1 MGVKKSAVAM
11 TAWPPLIRTA
21 AASSPLSRPT
31 SRFSSSNPGRPP
43 RSSSS
48 SLAGTLHAQPPPAAN
63 WVSLTIGPPG
73 QSRALPFLQG
83 LGLGTGGVP
92 RLVTGAVFKTVV
104 AEQLGQA
111 GSIPVRLRQ
120 NSGGASEPRK
130 VRVNDPRR
138 SLPSVDRVLAEPP
151 LVRAIEAL
159 GRNFVTNRVR
169 AALEESRARAAAPSS
184 ALHDAS
190 AASLAAA
197 VAGALPSAP
206 TSLRE
211 VINATGIV
219 VHTNL
224 GRAPL
229 SEAARAALV
238 QAAGAT
244 DVELDLATG
253 RRSPRGQAAIDALA
267 AAAGAG
273 AHVVNNGA
281 AAIVLACHVL
291 APAGNIVLSRGEMV
305 EIGDGFRIPE
315 LIAATGVEIREV
327 GTTNR
332 THLRDYT
339 NAIDART
346 GFVLKVHPSNF
357 LVEGF
362 AGGVG
367 IDALAREA
375 GVARLAGRGSGLLRP
390 HPLRPDE
397 PDARTALREGASLVI
412 ASGDKLLGGPQA
424 GLLLGEPELI
434 HRLRRHPLARALR
447 VDKLTLA
454 ALEATLLGPP
464 PPVVAA
470 LARTREELRGRAR
483 RIAEATGGRVVD
495 TEAAVGGGGGP
506 GVSLP
511 SAAVALPEKHA
522 AALRAQR
529 PAVMGRVRDGQVLLD
544 LIAVDPRED
553 AALISALHLVLAEG
567 GA

>member
-1 MGVKKSAVAM
+1 M
-11 TAWPPLIRTA
+11 
-21 AASSPLSRPT
+21 
-31 SRFSSSNPGRPP
+31 
-43 RSSSS
+43 
-48 SLAGTLHAQPPPAAN
+48 
-63 WVSLTIGPPG
+63 
-73 QSRALPFLQG
+73 
-83 LGLGTGGVP
+83 
-92 RLVTGAVFKTVV
+92 
-104 AEQLGQA
+104 
-111 GSIPVRLRQ
+111 
-120 NSGGASEPRK
+120 
-130 VRVNDPRR
+130 NDPRR
-138 SLPSVDRVLAEPP
+138 SLPSVDRVLGEPV
-151 LVRAIEAL
+151 LARGIETL
-159 GRNFVTNRVR
+159 GRNFVKDRVR
-169 AALEESRARAAAPSS
+169 TALAELRAGAGAPPTSSRAPS
-184 ALHDAS
+184 DAS

-197 VAGALPSAP
+197 VADALPPAP

-211 VINATGIV
+211 VINATGII

-229 SEAARAALV
+229 SEAAQAALIR
-238 QAAGAT
+238 AAGAT
-244 DVELDLATG
+244 DVELDLDTG
-253 RRSPRGQAAIDALA
+253 RRSPRGEAAIAALA
-267 AAAGAG
+267 TAAGAG

-332 THLRDYT
+332 THLRDYLE
-339 NAIDART
+339 AIDART

-367 IDALAREA
+367 IDVLAQEA
-375 GVARLAGRGSGLLRP
+375 GVPIVVDIGSGLLGP
-390 HPLRPDE
+390 HPFLPDE
-397 PDARTALREGASLVI
+397 PDARTALRQGASLVI

-464 PPVVAA
+464 PPVAAA
-470 LARTREELRGRAR
+470 LARTREDLRGRAH

-495 TEAAVGGGGGP
+495 TDAAVGGGGAP
-506 GVSLP
+506 GVCLP
-511 SAAVALPEKHA
+511 SAAVALPERYA
-522 AALRAQR
+522 AALRAHH
-529 PAVMGRVRDGQVLLD
+529 PAVMGRVLDGQLLLD

-553 AALISALHLVLAEG
+553 ADLISALKIILGEG
-567 GA
+567 GP

>member
-1 MGVKKSAVAM
+1 M
-11 TAWPPLIRTA
+11 
-21 AASSPLSRPT
+21 
-31 SRFSSSNPGRPP
+31 
-43 RSSSS
+43 
-48 SLAGTLHAQPPPAAN
+48 
-63 WVSLTIGPPG
+63 
-73 QSRALPFLQG
+73 
-83 LGLGTGGVP
+83 
-92 RLVTGAVFKTVV
+92 TGAVFKTVV

-120 NSGGASEPRK
+120 DSGGASEPRK
-130 VRVNDPRR
+130 VGVNDPRR
-138 SLPSVDRVLAEPP
+138 SIPSVDRVLGEPP
-151 LVRAIEAL
+151 LRRAIDTL
-159 GRNFVTNRVR
+159 GRSFVTGRVR
-169 AALEESRARAAAPSS
+169 AALAEVRAEAATTPAPSPEPSDAAA
-184 ALHDAS
+184 AR
-190 AASLAAA
+190 LAATIA
-197 VAGALPSAP
+197 DALPSAP

-229 SEAARAALV
+229 SEAAQAALV

-244 DVELDLATG
+244 DVELDLHTG
-253 RRSPRGQAAIDALA
+253 RRSPRGQAAIAALA
-267 AAAGAG
+267 AAAGAE

-281 AAIVLACHVL
+281 AAIALACHVL
-291 APAGNIVLSRGEMV
+291 APAGNVVLSRGEMV

-332 THLRDYT
+332 THLRDYLE
-339 NAIDART
+339 AIDART

-367 IDALAREA
+367 IDVLAREA
-375 GVARLAGRGSGLLRP
+375 GVPIVADIGSGLLRP
-390 HPLRPDE
+390 HPRLPDE

-495 TEAAVGGGGGP
+495 TEAAVGGGGAP
-506 GVSLP
+506 GVHLP

-529 PAVMGRVRDGQVLLD
+529 PAIMGRVRGGQVLLD

-553 AALISALHLVLAEG
+553 AALISALNMVLTEG
-567 GA
+567 GP